1 MGDSLKQ
8 SKIMSLIEA
17 FVSILVGFG
26 ISMAAQ
32 ATFLPLL
39 GLEISLRQNFIFALI
54 MTVISI
60 ARQYGMRRIFEALHI
75 RRALSPFMQAVIS
88 ERYRQIES
96 EGWSHEHD
104 DFHERGELAKAA
116 SHYAFYAGED
126 VPMPSTW
133 PWDRSWWKPQN
144 FRRDLVRAGAL
155 ILAEGERFD
164 RLKTRPAH
172 KRSQWEAMS
181 EALEPRKPAA

>member
-1 MGDSLKQ
+1 MKQ
-8 SKIMSLIEA
+8 TRIMSLIEA
-17 FVSILVGFG
+17 IVSILVGFG

-39 GLEISLRQNFIFALI
+39 GIEISLKQNFIFALI

-60 ARQYGMRRIFEALHI
+60 ARQYIMRRVFEALHI
-75 RRALSPFMQAVIS
+75 RRPLSPAMAAVIS
-88 ERYRQIES
+88 ERHRQIES
-96 EGWSHEHD
+96 EGWSIEHD
-104 DFHERGELAKAA
+104 DHHDRGELAKAG

-126 VPMPSTW
+126 VEMPTTW

-155 ILAEGERFD
+155 ILAEIERFD
-164 RLKTRPAH
+164 RLKTRKAQQPIVATKFEH
-172 KRSQWEAMS
+172 
-181 EALEPRKPAA
+181 LGT